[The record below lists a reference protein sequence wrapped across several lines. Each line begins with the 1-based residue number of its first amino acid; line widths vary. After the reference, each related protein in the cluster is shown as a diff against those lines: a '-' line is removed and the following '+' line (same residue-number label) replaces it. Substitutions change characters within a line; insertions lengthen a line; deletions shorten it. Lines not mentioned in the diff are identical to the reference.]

1 MKKTYKNPEIE
12 IVVLNTNCQ
21 ILAGSDMSAR
31 GDYDSNDVN
40 IGARSFGFIDDDAE

>member
-12 IVVLNTNCQ
+12 IVVLNTTCQ

-31 GDYDSNDVN
+31 GDYNETEVS
-40 IGARSFGFIDDDAE
+40 IGARSFGFIDDEVE